1 MARAHMR
8 TPAPRSHATRSPP
21 PPVVSVSIRVI
32 MKRCWKQNG
41 CGFFGSG
48 GFIYFEIEEGQ
59 DTYEFFELLPMLL
72 LGVLGGLLGSG
83 ERWLDG
89 RDTWGS
95 AAAMTTRH
103 ACSQRH

>member
-1 MARAHMR
+1 M
-8 TPAPRSHATRSPP
+8 
-21 PPVVSVSIRVI
+21 SVSIRVI

-83 ERWLDG
+83 EGFWG
-89 RDTWGS
+89 REARRPCKEG
-95 AAAMTTRH
+95 MKRY
-103 ACSQRH
+103 